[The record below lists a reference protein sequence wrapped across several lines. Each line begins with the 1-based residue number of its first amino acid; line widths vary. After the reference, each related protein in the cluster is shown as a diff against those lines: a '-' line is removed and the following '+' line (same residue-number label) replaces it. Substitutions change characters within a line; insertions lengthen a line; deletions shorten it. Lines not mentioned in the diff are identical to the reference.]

1 MGTLTKGRYLVLRGL
16 LLLIYCTASVIS
28 KGKSCVCPCACVPTL
43 GVYCAVSA
51 FSRSVKEERQLLGAI
66 PVVTH
71 HLSRFLV
78 HVWGLQIL
86 PSSHSVFSRWFWVL
100 LGLQIST
107 IWAFSLHCAVELLL
121 LIHQA
126 TARAVKFLH
135 SWSFLRLPSNRWQ
148 SSHSTKFLVVNE
160 SITMTALQSAL
171 LALMKARLCNRH
183 AILSES
189 SRAGPP
195 F

>member
-86 PSSHSVFSRWFWVL
+86 PSIQYSAGDPESHSYFRFPLFEHSLFTAQWSFCYWFIKPQL
-100 LGLQIST
+100 APSSSYTLGL
-107 IWAFSLHCAVELLL
+107 
-121 LIHQA
+121 
-126 TARAVKFLH
+126 
-135 SWSFLRLPSNRWQ
+135 FLRLPLNRCQ
-148 SSHSTKFLVVNE
+148 SSHSTKFLVVNK
-160 SITMTALQSAL
+160 SITVTAL
-171 LALMKARLCNRH
+171 
-183 AILSES
+183 
-189 SRAGPP
+189 
-195 F
+195 